1 MKDDMIMD
9 MDTFDFNSIVDYNDI
24 DDTDAPRVSDD
35 EDFDVDV
42 VDEDFEDEDF
52 DDEDLDDE
60 DDGIASELSPA
71 ELAAKF
77 SDIPDDV
84 ELMIGDVKA
93 TKADLVNHIKEIDDF
108 KVRKGQLDGYFGTF
122 EQIDTQMNSQFIKN
136 YTETEMKLNSFKQ
149 KLNNPQLMD
158 SERGMIYRDI
168 EKLENNKRLIN
179 NEVEQYQR
187 ARTLRD
193 EQAEQVRLNETN
205 TEMSKR
211 YGRDWATKMAPAITN
226 YVVESGLASPE
237 IRKALSPALLEM
249 VIKAQKYD
257 NLAKGS
263 KEKVKAKAAGSVKT
277 ARSTSSN
284 SSKKNQGVK
293 DTKRSSDL
301 RKYNR
306 GQLTGADAWHLIK
319 D

>member
-1 MKDDMIMD
+1 MNTDLILDMEA
-9 MDTFDFNSIVDYNDI
+9 FDFSKIDSNENETVHPNDE
-24 DDTDAPRVSDD
+24 DSDFDTDMVEDGFDD
-35 EDFDVDV
+35 EDFY
-42 VDEDFEDEDF
+42 DEDFEDEDG
-52 DDEDLDDE
+52 DNETPLD
-60 DDGIASELSPA
+60 ELSPT

-77 SDIPDDV
+77 SDIPDDI

-108 KVRKGQLDGYFGTF
+108 KVRKGQLDQYFQSF
-122 EQIDTQMNSQFIKN
+122 ESIDKQLNDQFIRA
-136 YTETEMKLNSFKQ
+136 YSETEMKINSFKN
-149 KLNNPQLMD
+149 KLRNPDLLD
-158 SERGMIYRDI
+158 SERGMIYRDL
-168 EKLENNKRLIN
+168 EKLENNRAMLNKN
-179 NEVEQYQR
+179 VEEYHHQR
-187 ARTLRD
+187 NFRD

-205 TEMSKR
+205 MEMSKR
-211 YGRDWATKMAPAITN
+211 YGKDWATKMAPAITN

-249 VIKAQKYD
+249 MIKAQKYD

-263 KEKVKAKAAGSVKT
+263 KEKVKAKVNGT

-284 SSKKNQGVK
+284 TSKRNVGTKANKN
-293 DTKRSSDL
+293 SADL
-301 RKYNR
+301 RKYHK